1 MRPSGG
7 RVSLPFDQWPAR
19 DRSAWENALAARRG
33 RFGRRGPAAQLRDR
47 SLAHYREGYGAWLAF
62 LQGADA
68 LDPGVPPEHRITPER
83 LNGFVEAMWARG
95 NRDKSVESR
104 LVALWRAM
112 TILAP
117 HADLHWILRPGGRRL
132 SEVLDTAPRTKRP
145 RSARELFDWG
155 MRLLHG
161 AADHPSASKCA
172 VQLRDGLIIALLA
185 GRGLRVGELA
195 SLTLGRSI
203 FRPDGGTR
211 WRNEIRPED
220 RKAGG
225 VVSHGWT
232 EVVEPFLERYLRV
245 ARPLLLK
252 GRRSDALWISLRG
265 GPMTVEGLQ
274 AVIHR
279 RSATMF
285 GVEGRMGPYAFRH
298 ALTTSTV
305 LEAPGHVGI
314 APGILGHSQGVS
326 DAHYNWAGGVAA
338 AQAYNEVLDDL
349 ARRSRCNSSR
359 LLDSAALPSEHDEE
373 ES

>member
-1 MRPSGG
+1 
-7 RVSLPFDQWPAR
+7 
-19 DRSAWENALAARRG
+19 LAARRG
-33 RFGRRGPAAQLRDR
+33 RFGRRGPAAHLRDR
-47 SLAHYREGYGAWLAF
+47 SLAHYREGYGAWLRF
-62 LQGADA
+62 LQGSDA
-68 LDPGVPPEHRITPER
+68 LAPGVPPEDRITPER

-95 NRDKSVESR
+95 NRGKSVESR

-117 HADLHWILRPGGRRL
+117 HADLRWILRPGGRRL
-132 SEVLDTAPRTKRP
+132 SEVLDTAPRIKRP
-145 RSARELFDWG
+145 RSARDLFDWG

-161 AADHPSASKCA
+161 AAEHLSTFKCA

-195 SLTLGRSI
+195 SLTLGRNLFQTGS
-203 FRPDGGTR
+203 GAG
-211 WRNEIRPED
+211 WRIELAPEE

-225 VVSHGWT
+225 VVGYRWI
-232 EVVEPFLERYLRV
+232 EVLEPFLDRYLRV

-252 GRRSDALWISLRG
+252 GRPSDALWISLRG
-265 GPMTVEGLQ
+265 GRMAVEGLQ

-285 GVEGRMGPYAFRH
+285 GVEGRMGPHAFRH

-314 APGILGHSQGVS
+314 APDILGHSSHASEKHYDWADGV
-326 DAHYNWAGGVAA
+326 VAA
-338 AQAYNEVLDDL
+338 TAYGEVLDDL
-349 ARRSRCNSSR
+349 AGRAKSDDARCRLNTVSHSSDDD
-359 LLDSAALPSEHDEE
+359 LEE
-373 ES
+373 GS